1 MADETL
7 HNSSEWPSDR
17 NEIRS
22 SGAVYGLKN
31 QLMVRAVMTPDAGA
45 RRWLQVPQQFES
57 RDHFVSHS
65 ALVNLA
71 RSPLVRKDVVKLSR
85 RDTQE

>member
-7 HNSSEWPSDR
+7 HNSSKWPLDR
-17 NEIRS
+17 NENRS
-22 SGAVYGLKN
+22 LRAVYGFKN

-57 RDHFVSHS
+57 RDYFVSHGT
-65 ALVNLA
+65 LVNLA
-71 RSPLVRKDVVKLSR
+71 RQPVSEKGCR
-85 RDTQE
+85 EAF